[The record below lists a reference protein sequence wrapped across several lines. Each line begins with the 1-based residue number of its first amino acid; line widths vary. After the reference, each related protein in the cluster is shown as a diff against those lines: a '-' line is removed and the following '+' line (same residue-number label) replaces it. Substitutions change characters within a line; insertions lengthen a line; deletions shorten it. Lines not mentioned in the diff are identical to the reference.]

1 MVMEQR
7 DYILREIEKIGL
19 ILNAIRRK
27 LFGGKAGSAFAEADA
42 AADTETDKEMEPG
55 IGFSELGIEM
65 DTFLP
70 MDTADT
76 DKYLSQIKGMNVENI
91 ELLADCLVQMGTS
104 ESSGQVET
112 DNSNSESAQNNQYLL
127 KALQLYHLCNLK
139 SSTYSFS
146 RERKILMIENRKN
159 IENIEN
165 GE

>member
-27 LFGGKAGSAFAEADA
+27 LFGGKAGLAFEEEDT

-55 IGFSELGIEM
+55 IGFSELGIDIDNFLLL
-65 DTFLP
+65 DTVE
-70 MDTADT
+70 T

-91 ELLADCLVQMGTS
+91 ELLADCLVQMGSSDTPEH
-104 ESSGQVET
+104 ESIE
-112 DNSNSESAQNNQYLL
+112 NSSSESALTDKYLI

-146 RERKILMIENRKN
+146 RERKILMIK
-159 IENIEN
+159 
-165 GE
+165 